1 MRTERITYNGERYEL
16 DASERIPAPKFTR
29 AKQRQYALLVRQYR
43 ALMRNWQELWRGSGY
58 LSKELSDAIT
68 AIELAIETTRPTI
81 EQAFKIKSESES
93 ANCAAR
99 KVCGL

>member
-1 MRTERITYNGERYEL
+1 MRTERITYQGERYEL
-16 DASERIPAPKFTR
+16 NENERITAPKFTR

-43 ALMRNWQELWRGSGY
+43 ALMRNWGELWHGAGY

-68 AIELAIETTRPTI
+68 EIEWVMERTRPKI
-81 EQAFKIKSESES
+81 EALFKIKSESES